1 MKKKKNAQD
10 TVKDVLTKYYR
21 ATYTNGDTEVFIE
34 DNQRSAADY
43 AANENSDGRT
53 LAALKEYNDFP
64 QALTDY

>member
-1 MKKKKNAQD
+1 MKENKVTPNTDA
-10 TVKDVLTKYYR
+10 LTKYYR

-34 DNQRSAADY
+34 DNQKSAADY

>member
-1 MKKKKNAQD
+1 MKRKKNAQD
-10 TVKDVLTKYYR
+10 TDALTKYYR

-34 DNQRSAADY
+34 GNQKSAADY

-53 LAALKEYNDFP
+53 LAAIKEYNDFP

>member
-1 MKKKKNAQD
+1 MKRKKNAQD
-10 TVKDVLTKYYR
+10 TDALTKYYR

-34 DNQRSAADY
+34 GKQKTAADY
-43 AANENSDGRT
+43 ATNENSDGRT

>member
-1 MKKKKNAQD
+1 MKRKKNAQD
-10 TVKDVLTKYYR
+10 TDALTKYYR

-34 DNQRSAADY
+34 GNQKTAADY
-43 AANENSDGRT
+43 ATNENSDGRT